1 MSMSVHNL
9 MAFNH
14 QFFRP
19 QPVLN
24 PKPQRTDDKT
34 QSFQDVLN
42 EKLKAYSDLRTK

>member
-19 QPVLN
+19 QAVAEPRQQKVEE
-24 PKPQRTDDKT
+24 KT
-34 QSFQDVLN
+34 QSFQEILN
-42 EKLKAYSDLRTK
+42 EKLRASSELKR